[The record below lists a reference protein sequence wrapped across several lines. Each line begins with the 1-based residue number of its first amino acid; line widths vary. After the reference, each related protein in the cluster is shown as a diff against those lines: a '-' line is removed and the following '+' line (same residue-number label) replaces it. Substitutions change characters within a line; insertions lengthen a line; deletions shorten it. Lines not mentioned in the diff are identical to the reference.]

1 MRTKLVP
8 IGNSKGVRIP
18 KAILQQARLG
28 DAVELRV
35 VGENIVIS
43 SARRKRRPR
52 AGWAEAI
59 DAENARAGP
68 PPIDT
73 ALESL
78 VNEWD
83 EDEWRC

>member
-1 MRTKLVP
+1 MRTKLVR
-8 IGNSKGVRIP
+8 IGNSKGIRIP
-18 KAILQQARLG
+18 KAILQQAGLA

-35 VGENIVIS
+35 VGENVVIS
-43 SARRKRRPR
+43 STRRKRRPR

-68 PPIDT
+68 PPVD
-73 ALESL
+73 AELESL

-83 EDEWRC
+83 EDEWRW

>member
-18 KAILQQARLG
+18 KAILQQAQLA

-35 VGENIVIS
+35 VGDNVVIS
-43 SARRKRRPR
+43 SVKRKRRPR

-59 DAENARAGP
+59 DAENARGGP
-68 PPIDT
+68 PPVD
-73 ALESL
+73 AELESL

-83 EDEWRC
+83 EDEWRW